1 MQTYK
6 EEQRETRKISSMN
19 NTLKI
24 EENNR
29 RRKTRD
35 LFRKLGNVKGTFWP
49 KMGTIKERNGRDL
62 VEAEEIKKRWKEYTV
77 ELYKKDLNEPNNH
90 DCVVSLPEPGI
101 LECEVKWALGSTA
114 VNKASRYNGIPVAVV
129 VQSLTVSNS
138 LWPQGLQYARHP
150 CFHRLLDLAKTQIH

>member
-1 MQTYK
+1 
-6 EEQRETRKISSMN
+6 
-19 NTLKI
+19 
-24 EENNR
+24 
-29 RRKTRD
+29 
-35 LFRKLGNVKGTFWP
+35 
-49 KMGTIKERNGRDL
+49 MGTIKERNGRDL

-129 VQSLTVSNS
+129 VQSLTVSNC
-138 LWPQGLQYARHP
+138 L
-150 CFHRLLDLAKTQIH
+150 